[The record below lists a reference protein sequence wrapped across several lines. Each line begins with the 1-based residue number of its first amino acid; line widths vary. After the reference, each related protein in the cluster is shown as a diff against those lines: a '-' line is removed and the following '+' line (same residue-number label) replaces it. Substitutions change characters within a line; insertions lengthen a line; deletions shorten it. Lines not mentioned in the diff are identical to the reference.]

1 MPLYYRMNDALSE
14 AHLMAVTQK
23 KADIAALLLQAL
35 ELEAATYGKPVK
47 EDKRGGVNLLEV
59 AHERQAMLRAEP
71 VG

>member
-1 MPLYYRMNDALSE
+1 MPIHYRMNDALSE

-35 ELEAATYGKPVK
+35 ELEAATYGKPMT
-47 EDKRGGVNLLEV
+47 EDKRGGVNLVEV